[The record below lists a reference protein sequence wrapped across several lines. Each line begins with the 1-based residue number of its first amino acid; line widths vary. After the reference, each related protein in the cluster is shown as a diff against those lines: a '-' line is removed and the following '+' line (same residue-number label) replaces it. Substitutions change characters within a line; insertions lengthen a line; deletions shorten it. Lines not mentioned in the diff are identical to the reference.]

1 MRTSFTILTI
11 LIFISCSS
19 TKNLT
24 TDHIIGKY
32 QWNGIYGIGSTI
44 ELKADQT
51 FEYNWQTGLI
61 RGTTFGTWEKD
72 GTQITLNSNLQPPE
86 NGIENFEIIETEKNK
101 SDSLLIKVIGSD
113 NESVPFAACVLKQN
127 TTTLTGASTDF
138 QGETKLPKLEADSLI
153 ISFIGYKTIRHRLD
167 SSVST
172 YVFKM
177 EEENE
182 YYEYFTNEKW
192 TYKNERLYDPSI
204 KKDKYVEKDYYEK
217 IK

>member
-1 MRTSFTILTI
+1 M
-11 LIFISCSS
+11 
-19 TKNLT
+19 T
-24 TDHIIGKY
+24 TEQIIGKY

-51 FEYNWQTGLI
+51 FEYNWQSGLI
-61 RGTTFGTWEKD
+61 LGTTFGTWEKE
-72 GTQITLNSNLQPPE
+72 GTKITLNSHLQPPE
-86 NGIENFEIIETEKNK
+86 NGIEDFEIIETEKKK

-127 TTTLTGASTDF
+127 TTILTVASTDF

-153 ISFIGYKTIRHRLD
+153 VSFIGYKTIRHQLD

-177 EEENE
+177 EVGNE
-182 YYEYFTNEKW
+182 YYEYFTNETW
-192 TYKNERLYDPSI
+192 IYKNERLYDYSI
-204 KKDKYVEKDYYEK
+204 KKNKYVEKDYYEK